1 MKVGVTKEKIGDFFT
16 SYGWVELLLAIVSV
30 VAWYW
35 PITAI
40 DQIRS
45 DERINFFIECYGFKD
60 EKFQSQLQDDLAD
73 NGVEEVNVYSYSPSD
88 SLINSYYEAF
98 GTKSDFLFLLSSDL
112 DTMFEKP
119 SAALLREFLVWGDA
133 LKKEVMPN
141 FSAASFYEVE
151 GVPYALK
158 VYDPDNASY
167 SQRIED
173 FAVFHT
179 DEKSEAVYLL
189 LNATTPN
196 YGSYVDGSATS
207 NAVAALS
214 MLIERYY
221 L

>member
-1 MKVGVTKEKIGDFFT
+1 
-16 SYGWVELLLAIVSV
+16 
-30 VAWYW
+30 
-35 PITAI
+35 
-40 DQIRS
+40 
-45 DERINFFIECYGFKD
+45 
-60 EKFQSQLQDDLAD
+60 
-73 NGVEEVNVYSYSPSD
+73 
-88 SLINSYYEAF
+88 
-98 GTKSDFLFLLSSDL
+98 
-112 DTMFEKP
+112 
-119 SAALLREFLVWGDA
+119 
-133 LKKEVMPN
+133 MPN